1 MKQKTTGYA
10 LLACGALFS
19 LSVATS
25 AAAADVG
32 KLTETCVSCH
42 GKGGANT
49 EAAIPNIGSYSAEY
63 MTGALKLYKNKERPC
78 PETKIPSGAK
88 KGSKSDMCQAV
99 KDLSDA
105 DIKQIAEYFAEQKF
119 VRTPQKFD
127 AALAKKGKEHH
138 EKLCEKCH
146 SEGGSVA
153 SDDAGILSGQKMAYL
168 EEQIKFFSE
177 GKRPI
182 SKKMKPKLEQLDK
195 AGIDAIIN
203 YYASF
208 K

>member
-1 MKQKTTGYA
+1 MKQKNTGIA
-10 LLACGALFS
+10 LLVCGALFG
-19 LSVATS
+19 VTAATGAS
-25 AAAADVG
+25 AADVG

-49 EAAIPNIGSYSAEY
+49 ETAIPNIGGYSAEY
-63 MTGALKLYKNKERPC
+63 MSGALKLYKSKERPC

-105 DIKQIAEYFAEQKF
+105 DVKQISEFFAEQKF
-119 VRTPQKFD
+119 VRTAQKVD

-138 EKLCEKCH
+138 DKLCEKCH

-153 SDDAGILSGQKMAYL
+153 SDDAGILAGQKMAYL

-195 AGIDAIIN
+195 AGIEAIIQ
-203 YYASF
+203 YYGSI